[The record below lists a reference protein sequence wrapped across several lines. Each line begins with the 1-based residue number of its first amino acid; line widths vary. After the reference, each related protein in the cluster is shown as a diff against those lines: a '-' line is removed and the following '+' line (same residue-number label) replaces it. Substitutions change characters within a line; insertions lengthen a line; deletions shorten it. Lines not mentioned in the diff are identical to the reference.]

1 MTHTFLWHDYET
13 FGIDPRRDRPAQFA
27 AIRTDAQLNI
37 VGEPINLLCK
47 PAPDYLPDP
56 ASCLV
61 TGITPQQCL
70 QSGVAEQA
78 FAERIHAELA
88 QPGTIGVGYNSIRF
102 DDEFTR
108 FLFWRNL
115 IDPYGREWQNECGR
129 WDLLD
134 VMRLAHALR
143 PDGIVWPKHEDGS
156 TSFKLEHLSAA
167 NGLKHE
173 AAHDAL
179 SDVYATIAV
188 ARLLQQQQPRLFD
201 FALKLRSKHAVAQEM
216 GLPADSQQAQP
227 FLHVSGMLPVQ
238 YGCMAVMWP
247 LASHPS
253 NRNEVIA
260 WDLRFNPQEL
270 ASLSAA
276 DIRARLFVRADE
288 LPEGVQRLPIKT
300 IHLNR
305 SPMVVRN
312 LNVLSPQQAERWH
325 IDLSQAARHAEMAR
339 ALPDMSSIW
348 AEVFSRPDQLGD
360 ETGVDGGLYAGF
372 VSTADRRKLEHLR
385 TLPAADLA
393 DARTGFE
400 DERLEEVFW
409 RYRARNFPQTLSA
422 DEQQRW
428 HAHCAARLIDG
439 QDKARTVDDL
449 LEALDTLYPDA
460 DAKCQAVL
468 DALQD
473 YAQEVVP
480 DGAG

>member
-167 NGLKHE
+167 NSLQHE

-460 DAKCQAVL
+460 DVQGQTVL

-473 YAQEVVP
+473 YAQEIVP

>member
-37 VGEPINLLCK
+37 VSEPINLLCQ

-56 ASCLV
+56 APCLV

-167 NGLKHE
+167 NSLQHE

-372 VSTADRRKLEHLR
+372 VSTADRRTLEHLR

-428 HAHCAARLIDG
+428 HAHCAARLMDG

-460 DAKCQAVL
+460 DVQGQTVL

-473 YAQEVVP
+473 YAQEIVP

>member
-188 ARLLQQQQPRLFD
+188 ARLLQQQQPRL
-201 FALKLRSKHAVAQEM
+201 L
-216 GLPADSQQAQP
+216 
-227 FLHVSGMLPVQ
+227 
-238 YGCMAVMWP
+238 
-247 LASHPS
+247 
-253 NRNEVIA
+253 
-260 WDLRFNPQEL
+260 
-270 ASLSAA
+270 
-276 DIRARLFVRADE
+276 
-288 LPEGVQRLPIKT
+288 
-300 IHLNR
+300 
-305 SPMVVRN
+305 
-312 LNVLSPQQAERWH
+312 
-325 IDLSQAARHAEMAR
+325 
-339 ALPDMSSIW
+339 
-348 AEVFSRPDQLGD
+348 
-360 ETGVDGGLYAGF
+360 
-372 VSTADRRKLEHLR
+372 
-385 TLPAADLA
+385 AADLRNNSC
-393 DARTGFE
+393 ARW
-400 DERLEEVFW
+400 LC
-409 RYRARNFPQTLSA
+409 L
-422 DEQQRW
+422 
-428 HAHCAARLIDG
+428 
-439 QDKARTVDDL
+439 
-449 LEALDTLYPDA
+449 
-460 DAKCQAVL
+460 
-468 DALQD
+468 
-473 YAQEVVP
+473 
-480 DGAG
+480 

>member
-1 MTHTFLWHDYET
+1 MTHTFLWYDYET

-460 DAKCQAVL
+460 DVQGQTVL

-473 YAQEVVP
+473 YAQEIVP

>member
-400 DERLEEVFW
+400 DERLEEVVW

-460 DAKCQAVL
+460 DVQGQTVL

-473 YAQEVVP
+473 YAQEIVP

>member
-167 NGLKHE
+167 NGLQHE

-460 DAKCQAVL
+460 DVQGQTVL

-473 YAQEVVP
+473 YAQEIVP

>member
-47 PAPDYLPDP
+47 TAPDYLPDP

-460 DAKCQAVL
+460 DVQGQTVL

-473 YAQEVVP
+473 YAQEIVP

>member
-13 FGIDPRRDRPAQFA
+13 FGTDPRRDRPAQFA

-37 VGEPINLLCK
+37 VGEPINILCQ

-56 ASCLV
+56 AACLV

-70 QSGVAEQA
+70 QHGVTEQA
-78 FAERIHAELA
+78 FAARIHAELA

-102 DDEFTR
+102 DDEFSR

-115 IDPYGREWQNECGR
+115 IDPYGREWQNACAR

-143 PDGIVWPKHEDGS
+143 PDGIIWPRHEDGS
-156 TSFKLEHLSAA
+156 PSFKLEHLSAA
-167 NGLKHE
+167 NSLKHE

-179 SDVYATIAV
+179 SDVYATIEV
-188 ARLLQQQQPRLFD
+188 ARLLQKAQPRLFD
-201 FALKLRSKHAVAQEM
+201 FALKLRSKHAVAAEM
-216 GLPADSQQAQP
+216 GLPADPQHAQP

-238 YGCMAVMWP
+238 YGCLAVMWP

-270 ASLSAA
+270 AALSAA
-276 DIRARLFVRADE
+276 DIRERLFVRADE
-288 LPEGVQRLPIKT
+288 LPEGTQRLPVKT

-312 LNVLSPQQAERWH
+312 LNVLAPQQAERWQ
-325 IDLSQAARHAEMAR
+325 IDMEQAARHAEAAR

-348 AEVFSRPDQLGD
+348 ADAFARPEQAD

-372 VSTADRRKLEHLR
+372 VSPADRRRLEHLR

-400 DERLEEVFW
+400 DERLEEVVW

-439 QDKARTVDDL
+439 QDKARTVDDF
-449 LEALDTLYPDA
+449 LEALDALYPDA
-460 DAKCQAVL
+460 DAKGQAVL

>member
-428 HAHCAARLIDG
+428 HAHCAARLI
-439 QDKARTVDDL
+439 
-449 LEALDTLYPDA
+449 
-460 DAKCQAVL
+460 
-468 DALQD
+468 
-473 YAQEVVP
+473 
-480 DGAG
+480 

>member
-460 DAKCQAVL
+460 DVQGQTVL

-473 YAQEVVP
+473 YAQEIVP
-480 DGAG
+480 AGAG

>member
-439 QDKARTVDDL
+439 QDKARTVDDF
-449 LEALDTLYPDA
+449 LEALDALYSDA
-460 DAKCQAVL
+460 DAKGQAVL

-473 YAQEVVP
+473 YAQEIVP

>member
-216 GLPADSQQAQP
+216 GLPADSQHAQP

-276 DIRARLFVRADE
+276 DIRARLFVRAEE

-305 SPMVVRN
+305 SPMVVRH
-312 LNVLSPQQAERWH
+312 LNVLSPQQAERWQ
-325 IDLSQAARHAEMAR
+325 IDLEQAARHAEMAR

-348 AEVFSRPDQLGD
+348 AEVFSRPDQPGD

-439 QDKARTVDDL
+439 QEKARTVDDF

-460 DAKCQAVL
+460 DAQGQAVL

-473 YAQEVVP
+473 YAQEIVP

>member
-216 GLPADSQQAQP
+216 GLPADSQHAQP

-260 WDLRFNPQEL
+260 WDLLFNPQEL

-288 LPEGVQRLPIKT
+288 LPEGTQRLPIKT

-305 SPMVVRN
+305 SPMVVRH
-312 LNVLSPQQAERWH
+312 LNVLSPQQAERWQ
-325 IDLSQAARHAEMAR
+325 IDLAQAARHAEMAR

-348 AEVFSRPDQLGD
+348 AEVFSRPDQPTD

-385 TLPAADLA
+385 TLPASDLA

-439 QDKARTVDDL
+439 QEKARTVDDL

-460 DAKCQAVL
+460 DAQGQTVL

-473 YAQEVVP
+473 YAQEIVP

>member
-134 VMRLAHALR
+134 VMPLAHALR

-460 DAKCQAVL
+460 DVQGQTVL

-473 YAQEVVP
+473 YAQEIVP

>member
-460 DAKCQAVL
+460 DVQGQTVL

-473 YAQEVVP
+473 YAQEIVP

>member
-325 IDLSQAARHAEMAR
+325 IDLSQAARHADMAR
-339 ALPDMSSIW
+339 ALPDMSSSW
-348 AEVFSRPDQLGD
+348 AEVFSRHDQLGD

-460 DAKCQAVL
+460 DVQGQTVL

-473 YAQEVVP
+473 YAQEIVP

>member
-27 AIRTDAQLNI
+27 AVRTDAQLNI

-70 QSGVAEQA
+70 QNGLAEHA
-78 FAERIHAELA
+78 FAGRIHAELA

-143 PDGIVWPKHEDGS
+143 PDGIVWPRHEDGS

-167 NGLKHE
+167 NSLEHE

-188 ARLLQQQQPRLFD
+188 ARLLQTRQPRLFD

-216 GLPADSQQAQP
+216 GLPADSRHAQP
-227 FLHVSGMLPVQ
+227 FLHVSGMLPAQ
-238 YGCMAVMWP
+238 YGCMAVVWP
-247 LASHPS
+247 LASHPT
-253 NRNEVIA
+253 NRNEVIV

-270 ASLSAA
+270 AALSAD

-312 LNVLSPQQAERWH
+312 LNVLSSQQAERWQ
-325 IDLSQAARHAEMAR
+325 IDKAQIAQHAEMAR
-339 ALPDMSSIW
+339 ALPDMSTIW
-348 AEVFSRPDQLGD
+348 AEVFARAEQPDD
-360 ETGVDGGLYAGF
+360 EIDIDGGLYAGF
-372 VSTADRRKLEHLR
+372 TSAADRRKLEYLR
-385 TLPAADLA
+385 ALPAEDLA

-400 DERLEEVFW
+400 DDRLEELFW
-409 RYRARNFPQTLSA
+409 RYRARNFPQTLSI
-422 DEQQRW
+422 DDQQRW
-428 HAHCAARLIDG
+428 HEHCVARLIDG
-439 QDKARTVDDL
+439 QEKARTVDDF
-449 LEALDTLYPDA
+449 LEALDTLYPHA
-460 DAKCQAVL
+460 DAKGQAVL

-473 YAQEVVP
+473 YAQDVVP
-480 DGAG
+480 DLAG

>member
-167 NGLKHE
+167 NSLQHE

-348 AEVFSRPDQLGD
+348 AEVFSRPDQPAD

-460 DAKCQAVL
+460 DVQGQTVL

-473 YAQEVVP
+473 YAQEIVP

>member
-372 VSTADRRKLEHLR
+372 VSTDDRRKLEQLG

-428 HAHCAARLIDG
+428 HAHCAARLMDG

-460 DAKCQAVL
+460 DVQGQTVL

-473 YAQEVVP
+473 YAQEIVP